1 MVIDTPCVGI
11 CSSVYGDL
19 ICRGCKRTAMEVI
32 EWNRYDSAKKIIV
45 YQRLHEQISQVFD
58 RYIDILD
65 EQLIHEKIIKL
76 NIRLHASA
84 TPIEKAF
91 HLLRLGASKIKHL
104 SHYGMQVKPEFLDVP
119 LVNLFNQMDAQ
130 VYELASTA
138 L

>member
-1 MVIDTPCVGI
+1 MVIDTPCVGV

-32 EWNRYDSAKKIIV
+32 EWNRYDSEKKVII
-45 YQRLHEQISQVFD
+45 YQRLHMQISQIFD

-76 NIRLHASA
+76 NIRLHSSA
-84 TPIEKAF
+84 TPTEKAF

-104 SHYGMQVKPEFLDVP
+104 PHYGMQVKPEFLNVP
-119 LVNLFNQMDAQ
+119 LVNLFNQIDAQ
-130 VYELASTA
+130 VYELASTS